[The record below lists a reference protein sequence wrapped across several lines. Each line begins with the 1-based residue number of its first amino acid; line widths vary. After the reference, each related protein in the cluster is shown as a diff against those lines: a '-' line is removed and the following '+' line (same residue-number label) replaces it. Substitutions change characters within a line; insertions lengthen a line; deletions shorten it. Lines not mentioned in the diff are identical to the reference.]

1 MNNHLLRA
9 LFADRANWRL
19 LAADAPR
26 TDAGGADARLTDGS
40 AGLPGLGSWQ
50 ERRLPVAA
58 APV

>member
-1 MNNHLLRA
+1 VR
-9 LFADRANWRL
+9 
-19 LAADAPR
+19 ADAG
-26 TDAGGADARLTDGS
+26 TDARMTDGG